1 MEVNKQLIRCDWAM
15 GKTVNEEYQEYH
27 DTQWGVPVH
36 DDHVLFEML
45 ILEGMQA
52 GLSWFT
58 ILNKRENFRKAFD
71 NFEPDIIIHYEEK
84 KIENLMQDAGIIRNR
99 LKINSVL
106 TNAGLFLEIQK
117 VYGSFDKFIWS
128 YIDNKPI
135 MNNWTEMSQ
144 VPAKTALSDKISKDM
159 KKIGFKFVGSTIIY
173 AYMQSIG
180 MVDDHL
186 TTCFRH
192 VLCRTHATIK

>member
-1 MEVNKQLIRCDWAM
+1 MEDNKQLIRCDWAV
-15 GKTVNEEYQEYH
+15 GKKVNEEYQEYH

-36 DDHVLFEML
+36 DDRVLFEML

-52 GLSWFT
+52 GLSWST

-71 NFEPDIIIHYEEK
+71 NFEPEIIIHYDEK
-84 KIENLMQDAGIIRNR
+84 KIEALMQDAGIIRNR
-99 LKINSVL
+99 LKINAVK

-117 VYGSFDKFIWS
+117 EYGSFDKFLWS
-128 YIDNKPI
+128 YVDYKPI
-135 MNNWTEMSQ
+135 INSWTEMSQ
-144 VPAKTALSDKISKDM
+144 VPVKTALSDKISKDM

-192 VLCRTHATIK
+192 NIINSI